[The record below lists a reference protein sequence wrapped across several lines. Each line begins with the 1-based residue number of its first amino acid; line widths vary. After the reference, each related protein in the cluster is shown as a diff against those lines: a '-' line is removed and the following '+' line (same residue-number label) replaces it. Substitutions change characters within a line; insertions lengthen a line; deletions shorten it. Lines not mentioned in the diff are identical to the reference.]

1 MNFNFLWVIMVTTV
15 ANFII
20 LFKLLKYTSQK
31 TLKKSSYIWLDFKQ
45 SKREL
50 QNIYIGI
57 KQ

>member
-1 MNFNFLWVIMVTTV
+1 MNFNFLWVIMVNTV

-31 TLKKSSYIWLDFKQ
+31 TLKKSSYIWLDFKH